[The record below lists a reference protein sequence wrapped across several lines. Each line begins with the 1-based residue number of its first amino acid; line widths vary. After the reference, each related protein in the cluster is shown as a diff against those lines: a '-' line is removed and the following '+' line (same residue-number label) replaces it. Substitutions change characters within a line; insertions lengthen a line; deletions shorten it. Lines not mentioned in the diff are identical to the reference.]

1 MGEHGR
7 MPADGDLSA
16 RIEAALHSGLDARP
30 VDVGHLATSTRIGIR
45 RARLRRR
52 IAGTGALVAAVAA
65 LAVVVATGNGSAL
78 GTRTVQPANSGVTP
92 TATSAPRLSR
102 ATAADFTFPDSM
114 GLSPSD
120 FPNPRMRLQPVI
132 PPVDPYQ
139 PTVFGQTCPLDGKR
153 TAPVPGQ
160 LESRLWG
167 WDEGDTSLP
176 TQQLRVQITATLW
189 KAGTGQKH
197 FDEILTN
204 TGFCHW
210 RVGVPRA
217 ASTGSLPGT
226 SWVATRLSESAEAAM
241 LVGDVIVSVD
251 VADPNGHASALQVAR
266 RLLALSVG
274 RLEAASLV
282 VTSSSTCTPAC
293 QTGPTKTCT
302 GACAA
307 YAMPSFYGDWR
318 QHRAAIHFDRNGTG
332 SAQIALEVAKGGQD
346 ESDAFA
352 LSLSPDGSELTL
364 RVTSV
369 SWWLNGVGSTRLTK
383 PSPQDTT
390 PSAPG
395 DRYQVRFTA
404 PGLLRISA
412 VQGSGALDGLV
423 LCGKSVSA
431 PVRVHACG
439 A

>member
-7 MPADGDLSA
+7 TPADGDLSA

-132 PPVDPYQ
+132 PPVDRYQ

-160 LESRLWG
+160 LKSRLWG

-204 TGFCHW
+204 TGFCQLEGRCPASREHGKPAGDILGRHPAERERRSRDAHRRRHREHRRGGPQGP
-210 RVGVPRA
+210 RVGAPGRSTAARALGRA
-217 ASTGSLPGT
+217 ARGG
-226 SWVATRLSESAEAAM
+226 V
-241 LVGDVIVSVD
+241 VGGDVLEHVHAGVPGGPD
-251 VADPNGHASALQVAR
+251 EHVHRGPAADERAPAPAR
-266 RLLALSVG
+266 RT
-274 RLEAASLV
+274 R
-282 VTSSSTCTPAC
+282 
-293 QTGPTKTCT
+293 
-302 GACAA
+302 
-307 YAMPSFYGDWR
+307 MPSFYGDWR

-332 SAQIALEVAKGGQD
+332 LPR
-346 ESDAFA
+346 
-352 LSLSPDGSELTL
+352 SPSRSPRAARTSRTRSRSRCHLT
-364 RVTSV
+364 
-369 SWWLNGVGSTRLTK
+369 G
-383 PSPQDTT
+383 PS
-390 PSAPG
+390 
-395 DRYQVRFTA
+395 
-404 PGLLRISA
+404 
-412 VQGSGALDGLV
+412 
-423 LCGKSVSA
+423 
-431 PVRVHACG
+431 
-439 A
+439 